1 MSSLTNAQRKM
12 CVELIAHSNIKFE
25 QRDNQYIAQVKVG
38 PQDKTDAPS
47 KKLKEASKKR
57 ISRTVKVGGLTW
69 LEELHP
75 FLEIYIYPKRMQLS
89 ALCEIVENG
98 Y

>member
-1 MSSLTNAQRKM
+1 MKNIEINMSSLTNAQRKV

-38 PQDKTDAPS
+38 TQEKAETASRKP
-47 KKLKEASKKR
+47 KEASKKR
-57 ISRTVKVGGLTW
+57 ISRTVKVGALAW

-75 FLEIYIYPKRMQLS
+75 FL
-89 ALCEIVENG
+89 
-98 Y
+98 